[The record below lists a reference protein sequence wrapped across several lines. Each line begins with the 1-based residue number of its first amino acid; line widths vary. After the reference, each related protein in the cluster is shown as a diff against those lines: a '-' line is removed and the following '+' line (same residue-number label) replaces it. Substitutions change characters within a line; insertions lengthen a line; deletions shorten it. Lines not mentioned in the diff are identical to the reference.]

1 MSKPV
6 KKQNIRYIKAKRDAE
21 RAKRADRTERADRAG
36 RRRSYFLVL
45 GSLLMAALLISR
57 LYTLQ
62 IVNSERYL
70 SDFQSRIRRTVI
82 IHGTRGRILDKNGNV
97 LADSVASYNITM
109 NDLTD
114 DSKEDNKILN
124 ERILEII
131 RIVDKNGGK
140 MLTDFSI
147 RLSGGS
153 FFYKEMGPVAK
164 ARFLADVYGYA
175 DPDDMPAENLE
186 KTAEE
191 VIHDLADRFGISPSV
206 SKDEDSEKED
216 RETLLKMVIARYNLS
231 LNYYQKYIATRLA
244 SNVPEKTKKAI
255 EKRFDSKKD
264 GIQIEEEMVRRYPE
278 KEAVY
283 LSNIIGYTGEA
294 SEDYL
299 SEHDGTDK
307 DGRPDYREGDIVG
320 LTGIEA
326 SQEEILHGRSGQ
338 KTFNVDSIGRVTDD
352 PVENSEVSAKEQSY
366 SEETGRDVYL
376 TIDKDLQIAAY
387 HIVENNLRNII
398 LNKLRDSIEDQVIS
412 EDQNGLNI
420 TIPVSNVYA
429 SCLSNL
435 IDTNHLTSEDA
446 TDTEKEVAEAIDRFR
461 AQRAPEILDEIRNG
475 QTIREQLNNEMKTYQ
490 DLLAQALFDYGL
502 FNEAGLGD
510 SGIRSSTVYSGWQ
523 KGKHSLN
530 ALISESIRHG
540 WINTDSSYLGLETDS
555 PSDDEL
561 YDGIMNFF
569 TAVIGSDENTLND
582 RDMRNAIY
590 KYVIVNREVSSNQ
603 VCHLL
608 LDQEIVE
615 VSDEELESFNS
626 PWGESDYTFIYN
638 RIRDMDLTPAQLH
651 LYPST
656 ASVVVTDPESGD
668 VLAMVSYPGFDTN
681 RINDEDYYQKL
692 VNDPA
697 KPLLNYATQQ
707 LTAPGSTFKLVTATA
722 ALKEKVIDTQDEV
735 NCQKKATFK
744 KVKNDPNP
752 PKCWIYP
759 GRHRYQNLEGA
770 IANSCNM
777 FFYEMGFR
785 LGLPVDNPE
794 YDEDDYDY
802 DEDDFDK
809 SGYNSVQAVE
819 KIQKYAGMYG
829 LDSVSG
835 VEISESEPQLLT
847 KDPIRGAIGQ
857 DTNAYTTASLAR
869 YVSAVANSGTNYKLT
884 LIDAVQ
890 TEDGGISKNKA
901 TVANKITLE
910 EKEWNAI
917 HKGMR
922 RVVYGYGAFSVL
934 GEQHPVAGK
943 TGTAQ
948 QTGMPDNALFI
959 GYAPYYLPG
968 AWNEDTLGEQEKL
981 AIAVRI
987 PNGYTSD
994 YAARL
999 ASDVIRVFYDP
1010 DQLEQI
1016 VDSVVLEKDS

>member
-1 MSKPV
+1 M
-6 KKQNIRYIKAKRDAE
+6 
-21 RAKRADRTERADRAG
+21 
-36 RRRSYFLVL
+36 
-45 GSLLMAALLISR
+45 
-57 LYTLQ
+57 
-62 IVNSERYL
+62 
-70 SDFQSRIRRTVI
+70 
-82 IHGTRGRILDKNGNV
+82 
-97 LADSVASYNITM
+97 
-109 NDLTD
+109 
-114 DSKEDNKILN
+114 
-124 ERILEII
+124 
-131 RIVDKNGGK
+131 
-140 MLTDFSI
+140 
-147 RLSGGS
+147 
-153 FFYKEMGPVAK
+153 
-164 ARFLADVYGYA
+164 
-175 DPDDMPAENLE
+175 
-186 KTAEE
+186 
-191 VIHDLADRFGISPSV
+191 
-206 SKDEDSEKED
+206 
-216 RETLLKMVIARYNLS
+216 
-231 LNYYQKYIATRLA
+231 
-244 SNVPEKTKKAI
+244 
-255 EKRFDSKKD
+255 
-264 GIQIEEEMVRRYPE
+264 
-278 KEAVY
+278 
-283 LSNIIGYTGEA
+283 
-294 SEDYL
+294 
-299 SEHDGTDK
+299 
-307 DGRPDYREGDIVG
+307 
-320 LTGIEA
+320 
-326 SQEEILHGRSGQ
+326 
-338 KTFNVDSIGRVTDD
+338 
-352 PVENSEVSAKEQSY
+352 
-366 SEETGRDVYL
+366 
-376 TIDKDLQIAAY
+376 
-387 HIVENNLRNII
+387 
-398 LNKLRDSIEDQVIS
+398 
-412 EDQNGLNI
+412 
-420 TIPVSNVYA
+420 
-429 SCLSNL
+429 
-435 IDTNHLTSEDA
+435 
-446 TDTEKEVAEAIDRFR
+446 
-461 AQRAPEILDEIRNG
+461 
-475 QTIREQLNNEMKTYQ
+475 
-490 DLLAQALFDYGL
+490 
-502 FNEAGLGD
+502 
-510 SGIRSSTVYSGWQ
+510 
-523 KGKHSLN
+523 
-530 ALISESIRHG
+530 
-540 WINTDSSYLGLETDS
+540 
-555 PSDDEL
+555 
-561 YDGIMNFF
+561 
-569 TAVIGSDENTLND
+569 
-582 RDMRNAIY
+582 
-590 KYVIVNREVSSNQ
+590 
-603 VCHLL
+603 
-608 LDQEIVE
+608 
-615 VSDEELESFNS
+615 
-626 PWGESDYTFIYN
+626 
-638 RIRDMDLTPAQLH
+638 
-651 LYPST
+651 
-656 ASVVVTDPESGD
+656 
-668 VLAMVSYPGFDTN
+668 
-681 RINDEDYYQKL
+681 
-692 VNDPA
+692 
-697 KPLLNYATQQ
+697 
-707 LTAPGSTFKLVTATA
+707 
-722 ALKEKVIDTQDEV
+722 